1 MKYLIKDFKHIP
13 GKNCVTTALRNIL
26 NHYHILLSE
35 ELILGLA
42 GGLGFYYREVQGF
55 PNPVIGGSSS
65 DMIGRF
71 CENMDLKA
79 FELRKEDPEKAHK
92 ALTGK
97 ILSNLPV
104 IIQIDLYYLDYFGS
118 KYHFYGHRI
127 IPVGIDETH
136 VYIADTGYRSIK
148 KTSIENFK
156 KGRMSGGGLGA
167 GNLQIFIDH
176 PEHELP
182 IMDKLWTTIG
192 QNARRMLES
201 PAGNGLAGLERFA
214 RNTNKFVNPEYL
226 LIQIE
231 KAGTG
236 GALGRY
242 MYRDFLSE
250 ANLYRPHKALQEA
263 YILYSEAAE
272 IYELVVEDLKRGET
286 PDLDRALA
294 GIFDL
299 EKKAA
304 EILSSLR

>member
-1 MKYLIKDFKHIP
+1 MKYLIKDFRHIP
-13 GKNCVTTALRNIL
+13 GQNCVTTALRNIL

-42 GGLGFYYREVQGF
+42 GGLGFYYREMQGF

-65 DMIGRF
+65 NMIRRF

-79 FELRKEDPEKAHK
+79 FELRKEDPEKTHK
-92 ALTGK
+92 ALIGK
-97 ILSNLPV
+97 ILSDLPV
-104 IIQIDLYYLDYFGS
+104 IVQIDLFYLDYFGS
-118 KYHFYGHRI
+118 KYHFYGHRV
-127 IPVGIDETH
+127 IPVGIDESH
-136 VYIADTGYRSIK
+136 VYVADTGYRSIK

-167 GNLQIFIDH
+167 ENLQTFIDS
-176 PEHELP
+176 PEYELP
-182 IMDKLWTTIG
+182 IMDRLWTIIG
-192 QNARRMLES
+192 QNARRMIES
-201 PAGNGLAGLERFA
+201 PLGNGLAALERFA
-214 RNTNKFVNPEYL
+214 RNTDKFVDPEYL

-236 GALGRY
+236 GALGRH

-263 YILYSEAAE
+263 YIFYSEVAE
-272 IYELVVEDLKRGET
+272 IYRLVIEDLQRGEAVN
-286 PDLDRALA
+286 LDRALA

-304 EILSSLR
+304 EILVQL

>member
-1 MKYLIKDFKHIP
+1 MKYLIKDFRHIP
-13 GKNCVTTALRNIL
+13 GQNCVTTALRNIL

-42 GGLGFYYREVQGF
+42 GGLGFYYREMQGF

-65 DMIGRF
+65 SMIRRF

-79 FELRKEDPEKAHK
+79 FELRKEDPERAHK
-92 ALTGK
+92 ALIGK
-97 ILSNLPV
+97 ILSDLPV
-104 IIQIDLYYLDYFGS
+104 IVQIDLYYLDYFGS
-118 KYHFYGHRI
+118 KYHFYGHRV

-136 VYIADTGYRSIK
+136 VHIADTGYRSIK

-167 GNLQIFIDH
+167 ENLQTLIDS
-176 PEHELP
+176 PEYELP
-182 IMDKLWTTIG
+182 IMERLWTIIG
-192 QNARRMLES
+192 QNARRMIES
-201 PAGNGLAGLERFA
+201 PLGNGLAALERFA
-214 RNTNKFVNPEYL
+214 RNTDKFVNPEYL

-263 YILYSEAAE
+263 YILYSEVAE
-272 IYELVVEDLKRGET
+272 IYRLVVEDLQKGEAVN
-286 PDLDRALA
+286 LDRALA

-304 EILSSLR
+304 EILAQL